1 MRIIAGEFRGR
12 RLVGPPDRDTRP
24 MLNRVRE
31 ALFSTLGNQVEGA
44 RVLDLFAG
52 TGSLGLEALSRGAKE
67 ARFVERDRRA
77 MERLADNVETLD
89 LGDRVRTTRGDALKP
104 SNWSIEDGESDVLPD
119 LVFMDPPYPLIRTRK
134 GRASLT
140 AALDLL
146 LNSATAPGATL
157 VLHTHPRD
165 LRGTELINLCGGPT
179 PEPRV
184 YGNTA
189 LWYLRAVHDPE
200 ADGTGSEDPGATPSS
215 PLG

>member
-24 MLNRVRE
+24 MLDRVRE
-31 ALFSTLGNQVEGA
+31 ALFSTLGDRVEGA

-77 MERLADNVETLD
+77 LERLADNVQTLD
-89 LGDRVRTTRGDALKP
+89 LRDRVRTTRGDALSP
-104 SNWSIEDGESDVLPD
+104 SNWSLGEAESGVRPD

-134 GRASLT
+134 GRASLI

-146 LNSATAPGATL
+146 LNGATAPGATL

-165 LRGTELINLCGGPT
+165 LRGTELITLCHGHT

-189 LWYLRAVHDPE
+189 LWYLQAGHDAE
-200 ADGTGSEDPGATPSS
+200 AD
-215 PLG
+215 

>member
-1 MRIIAGEFRGR
+1 MRVIAGQAKGK
-12 RLVGPPDRDTRP
+12 RLVTPKGTDTRP
-24 MLNRVRE
+24 TLDRVRE
-31 ALFSTLGNQVEGA
+31 ALFSTLGDQVEGA

-77 MERLADNVETLD
+77 LERLADNVQTLD
-89 LGDRVRTTRGDALKP
+89 LRDRVRTTRGDALNS
-104 SNWSIEDGESDVLPD
+104 SNWSLGEAGSELRPD

-134 GRASLT
+134 GRASLI
-140 AALDLL
+140 AALDRL
-146 LNSATAPGATL
+146 LNGATAPGATL

-165 LRGTELINLCGGPT
+165 LRGTELIALCHGDT

-189 LWYLRAVHDPE
+189 LWYLRSE
-200 ADGTGSEDPGATPSS
+200 AGPGAPR
-215 PLG
+215 G

>member
-1 MRIIAGEFRGR
+1 
-12 RLVGPPDRDTRP
+12 
-24 MLNRVRE
+24 MLDRVRE
-31 ALFSTLGNQVEGA
+31 ALFSTLGDQVEGA

-77 MERLADNVETLD
+77 LERLADNVQTLG
-89 LGDRVRTTRGDALKP
+89 LRDRVRTTRGDALNS
-104 SNWSIEDGESDVLPD
+104 SNWSLGEAGSEVRPD

-134 GRASLT
+134 GRASLL
-140 AALDLL
+140 AALDRL
-146 LNSATAPGATL
+146 LNGATAPDATL

-165 LRGTELINLCGGPT
+165 LRGTELITLCHGET

-189 LWYLRAVHDPE
+189 LWYLRAGNEAE
-200 ADGTGSEDPGATPSS
+200 AD
-215 PLG
+215 